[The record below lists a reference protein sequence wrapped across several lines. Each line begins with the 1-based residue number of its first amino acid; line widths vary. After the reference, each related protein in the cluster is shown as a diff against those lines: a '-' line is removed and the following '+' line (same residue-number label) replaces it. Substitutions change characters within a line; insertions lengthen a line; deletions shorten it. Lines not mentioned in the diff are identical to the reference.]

1 MPKPK
6 ILHLITR
13 FIKGGADEN
22 TLLTILGLK
31 DRYDITLGF
40 GRAYDKNQVKCINQ
54 KGIKTKKFSCLVH
67 NKPFSYVPA
76 LFEIYS
82 YLKHNKFDIIHVHS
96 TEAGIIGRIAA
107 RLAGIPIIVYTL
119 HGSPFS
125 ETRGRITN
133 NLIWLFEIITA
144 RFTAKIITNADN
156 LAKEYL
162 YKKIG
167 SPLQYQTV
175 YSGIEIEKFE
185 KARPIKE
192 LRNKSQFNIGF
203 ISRITEGKGHDEAL
217 AAMNLIK
224 GKKAHLF
231 IAGDGELLNY
241 YRNKNNNE
249 NITFLGYRPDI
260 DRIIASCDL
269 IILPS
274 YREGTPRCITE
285 AMAASKPVI
294 ATNIAG
300 IPEQVEDNKSGFLIP
315 IKNSELLAQKMEYL
329 INNPKLAKK
338 MGKEGYKRVNKFS
351 SDKMVKDIGQLY
363 DRLYQKRVS
372 GKQHD

>member
-6 ILHLITR
+6 IFHLITR

-40 GRAYDKNQVKCINQ
+40 GNEYDQEQVGLAQ
-54 KGIKTKKFSCLVH
+54 KRGIKTKTFSRLIH
-67 NKPFSYVPA
+67 NKPGAYIPA
-76 LFEIYS
+76 LLEIYL
-82 YLKHNKFDIIHVHS
+82 YLKQNKFDIIHVHS

-107 RLAGIPIIVYTL
+107 RLAGIPIVIYTL

-125 ETRGRITN
+125 GTRGIITN
-133 NLIWLFEIITA
+133 WLIWIFEIITA
-144 RFTAKIITNADN
+144 PFTAKIITNADN

-162 YKKIG
+162 HKKIG
-167 SPLQYQTV
+167 APQQYQTV

-185 KARPIKE
+185 RAKPIKE
-192 LRNKSQFNIGF
+192 LRDKSGFNIGF
-203 ISRITEGKGHDEAL
+203 ISRITEGKGYDEAL
-217 AAMNLIK
+217 AAMHLIK
-224 GKKAHLF
+224 NKKAHLF

-300 IPEQVEDNKSGFLIP
+300 IPEQVEDNKSGFLVP

-351 SDKMVKDIGQLY
+351 SDKMVRDIGQLY
-363 DRLYQKRVS
+363 AWLYQKRVS